1 MVHNNVTVGYAQ
13 VVSCDVTVVYVR
25 DELRCHHFYVQVVSG
40 DTTIVYVQMVS
51 DDIIVVLCTSSEWCY
66 SPSSVSRSRSERCE
80 ATSIL

>member
-13 VVSCDVTVVYVR
+13 VVSCDVYVR

-40 DTTIVYVQMVS
+40 DTTVVYVQMVS

-66 SPSSVSRSRSERCE
+66 SPSSVSRSRSETCE
-80 ATSIL
+80 ARSIL